1 MGDRGEQTP
10 EVDVIIPVHSEM
22 RPVRRA
28 AASVLEH
35 TEAAVRVTVIA
46 HNIEKDIIVRNLGD
60 VAADRRVR
68 VLNLDDGIRSPAGPM
83 NAGLDHVTAP
93 FFAVLG
99 SDDEFAPGAIDAWLG
114 LQRAT
119 NASVVLAAID
129 LVSGRRDPFPPVRW
143 GRRRR
148 RLDARRDRLHYR
160 SAPLGLLRTASHGGL
175 RFTEGLSSGED
186 LAYTCALWLTGTDIA
201 YALALPPYVGHDDAE
216 DRVTEGSRS
225 VERDFAF
232 LDAVEDLDAYRRAG
246 SADRTALAVKILR
259 VHFFDAVRAVVLG
272 AENISTA
279 RPHLLAV
286 LERVAAMS
294 PSAEAL
300 LSRADRRVIAAV
312 RTSEDIIRI
321 GELLDRRQRY
331 RTFNALV
338 PQNPLLTL
346 HAQAPVRTLLA
357 GLSSTTVR

>member
-129 LVSGRRDPFPPVRW
+129 LVSGRRDPFPRSAGDDGADDW
-143 GRRRR
+143 MRDGTGCTTA
-148 RLDARRDRLHYR
+148 ARRSACCAPRRTGACGSPRGSPPGRTWPTPAR
-160 SAPLGLLRTASHGGL
+160 SG
-175 RFTEGLSSGED
+175 
-186 LAYTCALWLTGTDIA
+186 
-201 YALALPPYVGHDDAE
+201 
-216 DRVTEGSRS
+216 
-225 VERDFAF
+225 
-232 LDAVEDLDAYRRAG
+232 
-246 SADRTALAVKILR
+246 
-259 VHFFDAVRAVVLG
+259 
-272 AENISTA
+272 
-279 RPHLLAV
+279 
-286 LERVAAMS
+286 
-294 PSAEAL
+294 
-300 LSRADRRVIAAV
+300 
-312 RTSEDIIRI
+312 
-321 GELLDRRQRY
+321 
-331 RTFNALV
+331 
-338 PQNPLLTL
+338 
-346 HAQAPVRTLLA
+346 
-357 GLSSTTVR
+357 